1 MSTDVRPN
9 DIVLVRVGPHLLQAR
24 LELETAPKT
33 CAAFTA
39 LLPLTLNLIHARWS
53 GECGW
58 APLGDTG
65 LRVAPENAT
74 RYPGPGQV
82 LVYTGEISEPEI
94 LLPYG
99 AAAFASK
106 AGPLAGN
113 HVMTIVDGRDVLA
126 QIGVALLWRGS
137 LPISFQRDG

>member
-1 MSTDVRPN
+1 L
-9 DIVLVRVGPHLLQAR
+9 LVRIGPHQFRAR
-24 LELETAPKT
+24 LELEAAPKT
-33 CAAFTA
+33 CAAFVA
-39 LLPLTLNLIHARWS
+39 LLPLTLSLIHARWS

-74 RYPGPGQV
+74 RYPGPGQL

-94 LLPYG
+94 LVPYG

-113 HVMTIVDGRDVLA
+113 HIMTIVEGQDVLT
-126 QIGVALLWRGS
+126 QVGEALLWRGS
-137 LPISFQRDG
+137 LPIAFLREAGADA